1 MTPRD
6 LPDARTRLGYVVRKS
21 GEAADRVLNAVEQAK
36 AEQQH
41 IAAAVGELRAAV
53 AGTPLEAAVERV
65 ALLIKDSSDR
75 TNDQLTDIML
85 AQDFHDLIGQV
96 VAKVATLVTGLEE
109 NLAGLLDQA
118 PPSPAP
124 GPGSQPSS
132 SLAGPVIDSNGGAD
146 VLIDQAEVDALLAK
160 TGF

>member
-118 PPSPAP
+118 PPSPGP
-124 GPGSQPSS
+124 GPQPSS
-132 SLAGPVIDSNGGAD
+132 TLAGPVIDPDGGAD

>member
-1 MTPRD
+1 MKPED
-6 LPDARTRLGYVVRKS
+6 LPDTRTRLGYVVRKS

-41 IAAAVGELRAAV
+41 IAAAVAELRAAA
-53 AGTPLEAAVERV
+53 AGTPLEAAAERV
-65 ALLIKDSSDR
+65 ALSIKESSDR

-96 VAKVATLVTGLEE
+96 VAKVAKLVTGLEE

-118 PPSPAP
+118 PPSPA
-124 GPGSQPSS
+124 SDLRTSS
-132 SLAGPVIDSNGGAD
+132 ALAGPFIEPNGGTD

-160 TGF
+160 TAF